1 MPKVDIE
8 ILLRVPEGEELSDE
22 RLDVLEDMGFD
33 ETSITSRQKSQLIV
47 KLRLAEPGWER
58 EAESIAE
65 DLVDAMP
72 DADLQDIRLDD

>member
-22 RLDVLEDMGFD
+22 HLDVLEDMGFD

-47 KLRLAEPGWER
+47 KLRRAEPGWER